1 MKISDHFKLNVT
13 QYELD
18 FIDVDLAQD
27 CPLYIDPFLISIL
40 DNSWAIE
47 ADRTIKNFFNQFKNA
62 MKFRDYDRARS
73 LFAYMSEPKDNC
85 LGISSKGTT
94 NGKGLGELNTDL
106 IVERIIESNAIE
118 VGLVNNIEDIIIFVE
133 DIDKDKLSDMCI
145 NILRYT
151 LIEYTQNQCALW
163 GIPLWEDKTFPFWD
177 EEEKVWYYTD
187 AEQLFISEK
196 SVLLIPKSIVS
207 ALIDIKCLNITGIL

>member
-1 MKISDHFKLNVT
+1 
-13 QYELD
+13 
-18 FIDVDLAQD
+18 
-27 CPLYIDPFLISIL
+27 
-40 DNSWAIE
+40 
-47 ADRTIKNFFNQFKNA
+47 

-85 LGISSKGTT
+85 LGISSQGTT
-94 NGKGLGELNTDL
+94 NGKGLGELTTDL

-118 VGLVNNIEDIIIFVE
+118 VDLVNNIEDIIIFVE

-163 GIPLWEDKTFPFWD
+163 GIPL
-177 EEEKVWYYTD
+177 
-187 AEQLFISEK
+187 
-196 SVLLIPKSIVS
+196 
-207 ALIDIKCLNITGIL
+207 